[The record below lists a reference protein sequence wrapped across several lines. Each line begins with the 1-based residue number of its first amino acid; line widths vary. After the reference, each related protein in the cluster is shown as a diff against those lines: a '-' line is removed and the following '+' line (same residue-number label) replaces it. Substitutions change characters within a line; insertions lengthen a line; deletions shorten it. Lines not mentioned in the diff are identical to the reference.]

1 MEARIYYAPLA
12 EEGATCISE
21 QIKKGKKGENLKN
34 KVVERKEN
42 QFTLCKQSLPTGSRI
57 FMVLES
63 YKTNPRSCA
72 TVKKRKY

>member
-21 QIKKGKKGENLKN
+21 QIKKGKKKEKK

-42 QFTLCKQSLPTGSRI
+42 QFTPCIQSLPTGSRI

-63 YKTNPRSCA
+63 CKTNSRSCA